1 MLACWLAQP
10 GIIAGAGT
18 IAGGIKFGSLRQYGI
33 LRPPLGDRRI
43 RVARGAGHRD
53 PGDRIAQAVGLNGP
67 AVGRSVPAGLVV
79 VPKFQTFGRSVP
91 AGLVVAPKFQML
103 GRSVLVVDPK
113 ARTFGRSVPAGLVV
127 APKFP
132 MFGRSV
138 LGADLKARTFGRSVP
153 AGPAVVPKSRAFG
166 LKGLRLVL
174 RVRVVDRVLG
184 VHNDPAMRLTRAAD
198 IVTKLDG
205 LRRIMLR
212 GHISRRDN
220 NPAMQFAR
228 VAGIVTTLVRV
239 RISRRDNSRS
249 TRRGPGRL
257 RRGVPERSPRD
268 KVTKGTAIA
277 LRGEG
282 DLGSSKNMLDAQCSH
297 RVTVARTRRSRMRDY
312 ITFVIVAVCAVIG
325 AGLFRVGLHL
335 KSESHAN
342 TRRTRQFI
350 TVGVAFLFAAVL
362 ILVLEA
368 MKLSPA
374 TW

>member
-91 AGLVVAPKFQML
+91 AGLVVAPKF
-103 GRSVLVVDPK
+103 
-113 ARTFGRSVPAGLVV
+113 
-127 APKFP
+127 P

-184 VHNDPAMRLTRAAD
+184 VHNDPAMRLTLAAD

>member
-1 MLACWLAQP
+1 
-10 GIIAGAGT
+10 
-18 IAGGIKFGSLRQYGI
+18 
-33 LRPPLGDRRI
+33 
-43 RVARGAGHRD
+43 
-53 PGDRIAQAVGLNGP
+53 
-67 AVGRSVPAGLVV
+67 
-79 VPKFQTFGRSVP
+79 
-91 AGLVVAPKFQML
+91 
-103 GRSVLVVDPK
+103 VVDPK

-205 LRRIMLR
+205 LRRIML
-212 GHISRRDN
+212 
-220 NPAMQFAR
+220 
-228 VAGIVTTLVRV
+228 RV

>member
-67 AVGRSVPAGLVV
+67 AV
-79 VPKFQTFGRSVP
+79 
-91 AGLVVAPKFQML
+91 
-103 GRSVLVVDPK
+103 
-113 ARTFGRSVPAGLVV
+113 GRSVPAGLVV

>member
-1 MLACWLAQP
+1 VLACWLAQP

-79 VPKFQTFGRSVP
+79 APKFQTFGRSVPGVDPKARTFGRSVP
-91 AGLVVAPKFQML
+91 AGLVVAPKFQMF

-127 APKFP
+127 APKFQ

-138 LGADLKARTFGRSVP
+138 LVVDLKARTFGRSVP

-212 GHISRRDN
+212 GHISRRDD
-220 NPAMQFAR
+220 NPAMQLAR
-228 VAGIVTTLVRV
+228 VAGIVTRLV
-239 RISRRDNSRS
+239 
-249 TRRGPGRL
+249 
-257 RRGVPERSPRD
+257 RGVPERSPRD

-282 DLGSSKNMLDAQCSH
+282 DLGSSKNARCAMLASGDGCSH
-297 RVTVARTRRSRMRDY
+297 QEVAHARLHYFRHRCGVRGHWSG
-312 ITFVIVAVCAVIG
+312 VIPG
-325 AGLFRVGLHL
+325 RLTSQ
-335 KSESHAN
+335 K
-342 TRRTRQFI
+342 
-350 TVGVAFLFAAVL
+350 
-362 ILVLEA
+362 
-368 MKLSPA
+368 
-374 TW
+374 

>member
-1 MLACWLAQP
+1 VLACWLAQP

-91 AGLVVAPKFQML
+91 AGLE
-103 GRSVLVVDPK
+103 
-113 ARTFGRSVPAGLVV
+113 V